1 MIAMVIITTILMLI
15 GIDKSPIYLL
25 CCFASYSATLMEGWN
40 NFGPTPLPLSV
51 FVPYNFNFGSKDQRY
66 KKEGLDPNK
75 GSTQLYEEISN
86 KRSNADFT
94 VGQYIYI
101 IYFLLPIFRKARPS
115 FFRVLHTVIR

>member
-25 CCFASYSATLMEGWN
+25 CCFASFSATLMEGWN

-51 FVPYNFNFGSKDQRY
+51 FVPYNFNFRSKDQRY

-75 GSTQLYEEISN
+75 GSTQLYVEISN
-86 KRSNADFT
+86 KRSKVDFK
-94 VGQYIYI
+94 VEN
-101 IYFLLPIFRKARPS
+101 IYFCYQYF
-115 FFRVLHTVIR
+115 